1 LLDPKLDINFLDDI
15 HITTDQLGGIHPA
28 FFGRNQTT
36 NYGQMIAVWLLNV
49 LTRNLFP
56 EVIGYPDPLH
66 KADWGAKS
74 VKRRVEKLI
83 KSSEI
88 AFRANP
94 LARLFRT
101 IRDSARR

>member
-1 LLDPKLDINFLDDI
+1 MIEPKYFGDNQNF
-15 HITTDQLGGIHPA
+15 
-28 FFGRNQTT
+28 
-36 NYGQMIAVWLLNV
+36 NYGQAIAKWLLNV

-74 VKRRVEKLI
+74 IKRRVEPLI

-88 AFRANP
+88 AFRSRP
-94 LARLFRT
+94 LSRLFRT
-101 IRDSARR
+101 IRDSQRR